1 MGRGGFRAGLHEAGR
16 SDVTRRILIAPSLLS
31 ADFSRLREDIAV
43 VEGGGADYHHV
54 DVMDGHFVPN
64 LTLGPFIVKAIHR
77 AATVPLDVH
86 LMIDD
91 PRTYA
96 EEYVRAGAEFV
107 TYHVECREGGPETAE
122 RIRALGARPGVSIRP
137 DTPLAAIREHVGLV
151 DMVLVMSVMPGFAGQ
166 SFMGEVLEKVRT
178 LRDDWG
184 YDGLLEMDGGIDA
197 ETIGRCALA
206 GADVFVAGSAIYR
219 TADPASAVAEL
230 RSRAEDSLAASR

>member
-1 MGRGGFRAGLHEAGR
+1 MA
-16 SDVTRRILIAPSLLS
+16 RRIRISPSLLS
-31 ADFSRLREDIAV
+31 ADFSKLREDIAV

-96 EEYVRAGAEFV
+96 EEYVKAGAEFV

-122 RIRALGARPGVSIRP
+122 HIRALGARPGISVRP
-137 DTPLAAIREHVGLV
+137 DTPLEAIREHVPLV

-166 SFMGEVLEKVRT
+166 SFMGEVLDKVRA

-184 YDGLLEMDGGIDA
+184 FEGLLEMDGGIDA
-197 ETIGRCALA
+197 DTIPSCAAA

-219 TADPASAVAEL
+219 TPDPASAVAIL
-230 RSRAEDSLAASR
+230 RSRAEESLATRR